1 MVCKCVPSCLKL
13 HIWNWCEGD
22 AAKASSEQLQ
32 FSFVYEKKAF
42 VVVMVFRKMLLGK
55 ALSFF

>member
-1 MVCKCVPSCLKL
+1 M
-13 HIWNWCEGD
+13 
-22 AAKASSEQLQ
+22 KASSEQLQ